1 MRVDDSWRKLASNDI
16 AVLVLWA
23 TAGVLL
29 HTVTN
34 GQYGFHRDELAT
46 LDDARSLEWG
56 YVAYPPLTPFLA
68 RVAFTLFGPSLVG
81 LRSFAAVALGLVL
94 VLTGLMARHLGGGRQ
109 AQIVAALAAAIG
121 GVAFGGGRLFQYV
134 SFDYLWWVAA
144 AYFMVRLLASD
155 DPRWCLAIGAAIGLG
170 MLTKYTMMFLT
181 AGIATGFLLT
191 PARRFLRS
199 PWLWCGIALALMI
212 FLPNLLW
219 QMRHHFVSLDF
230 LKSIHAR
237 DVSIGRTDSFV
248 LDQFWIAT
256 NPPTVPLWL
265 AGLFY
270 LFATTDGRR
279 YRPIGWMFIV
289 PFVLFVVGKARG
301 YYLAP
306 GYPMLFAAGAV
317 WGERWVASLSTRRAL
332 VIRRTTWRALAIGA
346 LVDAAIVLPIAP
358 PGSLWWQFAD
368 RANGGNFNEEI
379 GWPEFVQ
386 TIASIR
392 DSLPVEERSRLGIL
406 AGDSGQAGAI
416 NLYGSTLKLPR
427 AICGMNSHWL
437 RGYGDPPPETVIVVG
452 MSRDFAQRAFESCQ
466 IAGHV
471 SNRFGIGNSTIRN
484 PDIFVCHSLQQ
495 PWPQFWRGF
504 QYYGSVRLPSLKE
517 AWSGNELGSVCW
529 QHVSA
534 GELAGGHPSFQQISN
549 RGY

>member
-1 MRVDDSWRKLASNDI
+1 MRVDDSWRKLASNDL

-68 RVAFTLFGPSLVG
+68 RVALILFGPSLVG
-81 LRSFAAVALGLVL
+81 LRFFAAVALGLVL

-109 AQIVAALAAAIG
+109 AQIVAALAAAMG

-155 DPRWCLAIGAAIGLG
+155 DPRWCLGVGVAIGLG
-170 MLTKYTMMFLT
+170 MLTKYTMMFL
-181 AGIATGFLLT
+181 AVGIACGFLLT

-199 PWLWCGIALALMI
+199 PWLWCGIALALVI

-219 QMRHHFVSLDF
+219 QIRHHFVSLDF
-230 LKSIHAR
+230 LKNIHAR
-237 DVSIGRTDSFV
+237 DIRMGRTDSFV
-248 LDQFWIAT
+248 LEQFWIAT

-270 LFATTDGRR
+270 LFATPDGKRF
-279 YRPIGWMFIV
+279 RPIGWMFIV

-306 GYPMLFAAGAV
+306 GYPMLLAAGAV

-332 VIRRTTWRALAIGA
+332 VIRRTTWMALAIGA
-346 LVDAAIVLPIAP
+346 LVDAAIVLPIPP

-379 GWPEFVQ
+379 GWPELVQ

-406 AGDSGQAGAI
+406 ASDSGQAGAI
-416 NLYGSTLKLPR
+416 NLYGPTLKLPR

-452 MSRDFAQRAFESCQ
+452 MSRDLAQRAFESCQ

-484 PDIFVCHSLQQ
+484 PDIFVCHRLRQ
-495 PWPQFWRGF
+495 PWPQFWQGF
-504 QYYGSVRLPSLKE
+504 QYYG
-517 AWSGNELGSVCW
+517 
-529 QHVSA
+529 
-534 GELAGGHPSFQQISN
+534 
-549 RGY
+549 